1 MEGTALVDQENKKS
15 IDVEPSTEFSESET
29 IKNISTFA
37 SEKLGDIV
45 VMYQY
50 LGLYPDLSIAAM
62 KELALRREKGEVF
75 DYENYITLNLNKLP
89 KLSFE
94 LPPLPVLVEQLKR
107 IL

>member
-1 MEGTALVDQENKKS
+1 MDQEDKKP
-15 IDVEPSTEFSESET
+15 IDVEPTSEFSENEA
-29 IKNISTFA
+29 IKNTSAFS
-37 SEKLGDIV
+37 SEKLGDII

-62 KELALRREKGEVF
+62 KELALRREKGETF